1 MEELQVRK
9 RDSTTKVANL
19 LSKFCKSLMVCRT
32 NNPGTGI
39 QILQAAHPCLDKSF
53 DHLQMDLM

>member
-1 MEELQVRK
+1 
-9 RDSTTKVANL
+9 
-19 LSKFCKSLMVCRT
+19 MVCRT

-39 QILQAAHPCLDKSF
+39 QILKAAHPWLDKSF